1 MSAEMIL
8 WLWSGVVVAI
18 AYYMLF
24 NTGGGDDLNA

>member
-24 NTGGGDDLNA
+24 HTGGDENV

>member
-18 AYYMLF
+18 VYYMLF
-24 NTGGGDDLNA
+24 HTGGGDGLNG

>member
-8 WLWSGVVVAI
+8 WLWSGFVVSI

-24 NTGGGDDLNA
+24 HTGGDDLNG

>member
-8 WLWSGVVVAI
+8 WLWSVVVVAI

-24 NTGGGDDLNA
+24 HTGGGDDLDA

>member
-1 MSAEMIL
+1 MSTEMIL

-24 NTGGGDDLNA
+24 HTGGDDLNG

>member
-8 WLWSGVVVAI
+8 WTWSGVVVAI

-24 NTGGGDDLNA
+24 HTGGDLDG

>member
-1 MSAEMIL
+1 MRAEIIL

-24 NTGGGDDLNA
+24 HTGGDGVDG

>member
-8 WLWSGVVVAI
+8 LLWSGVVLAV

-24 NTGGGDDLNA
+24 HTGGGDGNV

>member
-24 NTGGGDDLNA
+24 LTGGDENA

>member
-24 NTGGGDDLNA
+24 HTGGDDLDD

>member
-1 MSAEMIL
+1 MSAEIIL

-24 NTGGGDDLNA
+24 HTGGDDLNG

>member
-18 AYYMLF
+18 TYYMLF
-24 NTGGGDDLNA
+24 HTGGDGLDG

>member
-8 WLWSGVVVAI
+8 WLWSGVVIAI

-24 NTGGGDDLNA
+24 HTGGGDENG